1 LIFYFPLFLR
11 KERGSLKLAKY
22 KVQESEFIL
31 DLEKYNNQQNQCTK
45 IEITSLLKQK
55 ELIKGLVQ
63 DNFTMLTSEERLV
76 LAKAPCF
83 NKYEI
88 I

>member
-1 LIFYFPLFLR
+1 
-11 KERGSLKLAKY
+11 LK
-22 KVQESEFIL
+22 STT
-31 DLEKYNNQQNQCTK
+31 NQQNQCTK

-63 DNFTMLTSEERLV
+63 DNRLMLTSEERLFSFGESS
-76 LAKAPCF
+76 CF
-83 NKYEI
+83 LINTERI

>member
-1 LIFYFPLFLR
+1 LVFYFPLFLR

-83 NKYEI
+83 
-88 I
+88 

>member
-1 LIFYFPLFLR
+1 M
-11 KERGSLKLAKY
+11 
-22 KVQESEFIL
+22 Q
-31 DLEKYNNQQNQCTK
+31 

-63 DNFTMLTSEERLV
+63 DNFTMLTSEERLFS
-76 LAKAPCF
+76 LAKALFF
-83 NKYEI
+83 NKYERI